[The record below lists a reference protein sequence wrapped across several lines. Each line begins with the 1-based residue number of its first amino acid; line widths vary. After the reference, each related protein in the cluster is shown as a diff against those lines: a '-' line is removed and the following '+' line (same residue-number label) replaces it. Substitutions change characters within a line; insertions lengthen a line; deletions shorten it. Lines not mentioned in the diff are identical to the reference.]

1 MSRLVLI
8 GLLTLGVI
16 LIVLG
21 RRNARG
27 PYGNLL
33 LAAGV
38 ALIVVTGVLRL
49 ILGG

>member
-1 MSRLVLI
+1 MPRLVLI

-16 LIVLG
+16 LIVLS

-27 PYGNLL
+27 PYGNIL

-38 ALIVVTGVLRL
+38 AVIVLTGALRL